1 MNRFESDMYFR
12 GKEIKSVEGKVRE
25 KYDSYIGVKYN
36 NFTVIKILG
45 TVDSDS
51 VARVEC
57 VCGTVKLV
65 SFSAIKRGT
74 TRSCGCI
81 KKPRE
86 VRTKV
91 GKEVRNRMGDIAV
104 VVEVIS
110 ATNIKVK
117 FTSTGTIETTTQA
130 GIMKGYFKDRARPSV
145 AGVGYIGVGI
155 YNSSDHNKHYKVWQM
170 MLHRCYDEKVQ
181 EKLPTYQGCSVAEE
195 WHNFQNFAEWFD
207 KNYLEDWELDKD
219 LLIKGNKVYSAQ
231 TCCFIPHEINILL
244 SNNKANRGKLPVGV
258 IWHKKKGK
266 FVAQCTTKGKDGRK
280 RNKWLYQGDCMFE
293 GFKQY
298 KKFKE
303 SLFKEAA
310 TKYDGKI
317 TEEAYNALMVRVVDI
332 ED

>member
-110 ATNIKVK
+110 ATNIKIK

-181 EKLPTYQGCSVAEE
+181 EKLPTYKGCSVAEE
-195 WHNFQNFAEWFD
+195 WHNFQNFKKWHLE
-207 KNYLEDWELDKD
+207 NYVDNWHIDKD
-219 LLIKGNKVYSAQ
+219 ILSRVRFVRTLQPILVVVLYSVLSAMKFHILGRYFRFFAHINRLIAKVALGYVLPILACCHSLNVLDLRVLFVWHSYLLARCIL
-231 TCCFIPHEINILL
+231 HEQVLFLL
-244 SNNKANRGKLPVGV
+244 CQL
-258 IWHKKKGK
+258 
-266 FVAQCTTKGKDGRK
+266 
-280 RNKWLYQGDCMFE
+280 
-293 GFKQY
+293 
-298 KKFKE
+298 
-303 SLFKEAA
+303 
-310 TKYDGKI
+310 
-317 TEEAYNALMVRVVDI
+317 
-332 ED
+332 